1 MTSKMHWVYQLLAG
15 LLQVL
20 NLFGGIVPPK
30 YQPFVAFAIAVV
42 QAGLGL
48 YNHYFTP
55 AGARITAAI
64 LLFLALCSPGF
75 AQISAPAQQH
85 FSLSGSAV
93 SFMGPNGSAPASIA
107 DGYVNITKSWSAG
120 YQQVIVPQVA
130 TFKFGMVDLTKPLPS
145 LLGKKIT
152 AKLQF
157 DATQWTVDFYGGVG
171 KVNQGTFGVDR
182 IAETAG
188 VCATR
193 RLTANVSA
201 RLVCGQF
208 LHGGTVT
215 GVLASGIPTGASSS
229 TAAVSSGISVH
240 F

>member
-1 MTSKMHWVYQLLAG
+1 MKKLLA
-15 LLQVL
+15 L
-20 NLFGGIVPPK
+20 
-30 YQPFVAFAIAVV
+30 
-42 QAGLGL
+42 
-48 YNHYFTP
+48 
-55 AGARITAAI
+55 
-64 LLFLALCSPGF
+64 LLFAFPLF
-75 AQISAPAQQH
+75 AQTPQQH

-120 YQQVIVPQVA
+120 YQQITIPQLA

-145 LLGKKIT
+145 LLGKKLT

-157 DATQWTVDFYGGVG
+157 DATQWTVDFYGGAG
-171 KVNQGTFGVDR
+171 KVNQGTLGVDR

-193 RLTANVSA
+193 KLTANVSA
-201 RLVCGQF
+201 KLVCGAW
-208 LHGGTVT
+208 LHGGTVS
-215 GVLASGIPTGASSS
+215 GLLASGIPTGAASS
-229 TAAVSSGISVH
+229 TASVSSGIQVH